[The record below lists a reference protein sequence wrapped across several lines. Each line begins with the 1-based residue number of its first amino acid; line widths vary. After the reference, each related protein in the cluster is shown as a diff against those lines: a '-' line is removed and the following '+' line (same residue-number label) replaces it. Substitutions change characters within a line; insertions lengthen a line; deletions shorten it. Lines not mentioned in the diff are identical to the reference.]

1 VPPIP
6 RAPRRLTLNPQLA
19 IRVETER
26 SEIVDARK
34 TTDWTA
40 SRIDARVIDEEAMAS
55 AGRMAGPL

>member
-1 VPPIP
+1 
-6 RAPRRLTLNPQLA
+6 LTLSPQLA

-34 TTDWTA
+34 TADWTA

>member
-1 VPPIP
+1 
-6 RAPRRLTLNPQLA
+6 LTLSAQLA

-34 TTDWTA
+34 TADWTA